1 MKLNAQTMVLNRV
14 GHRSYVAAGI
24 TLLSEFVGS
33 AEKFNDI
40 PKTVAHRATRCSD
53 VFRFK

>member
-1 MKLNAQTMVLNRV
+1 MVLERT

-40 PKTVAHRATRCSD
+40 PKTVAHGATPCSD